1 LEYKECMVEGVT
13 NYFEN
18 EILRK
23 RPYLTLE
30 ICRRIIKNPV
40 KKEVESDGRIRF
52 WGKLEE
58 LENKH
63 LRVVTLEDGFTIHNA
78 FIDRGFKP

>member
-1 LEYKECMVEGVT
+1 MKGT
-13 NYFEN
+13 TDYFEN

-23 RPYLTLE
+23 RPYLNEGL
-30 ICRRIIKNPV
+30 CRKVIKNHI
-40 KKEVESDGRIRF
+40 KKEVQEDGRIRF
-52 WGKLEE
+52 WGKVEE
-58 LENKH
+58 LGEKY